1 MLLSCG
7 GALRSVEGEVS
18 GALRNRMVR
27 LVTAALEPVAHL
39 LVPPQPEEYAAQ
51 LERVALVL
59 ADRNAETYMTTMSRV
74 IHNLNT
80 DGAVVITACP
90 LSTVPNVSHMRRDN
104 HSSAGDAAL
113 QAQVK
118 SLLDDAAAG
127 AATASTTAANVTVTD
142 AITCPNCKSQD
153 RIVRALR
160 QSRAADEGMATQCL
174 CMACNRS
181 WRLS

>member
-1 MLLSCG
+1 MLLSNG
-7 GALRSVEGEVS
+7 GTLRSVEGDIT
-18 GALRNRMVR
+18 GALRCRMVR
-27 LVTAALEPVAHL
+27 LVTAALRPVAHL
-39 LVPPQPEEYAAQ
+39 VAPSGPEEYARQ

-59 ADRNAETYMTTMSRV
+59 VDRNAETYMTTMSRV
-74 IHNLNT
+74 IQNLNT
-80 DGAVVITACP
+80 DGAVVVAACP
-90 LSTVPNVSHMRRDN
+90 LSTVPKVSHVRRDN
-104 HSSAGDAAL
+104 HGSAADAAL

-118 SLLDDAAAG
+118 SLLADAAAG
-127 AATASTTAANVTVTD
+127 AASASSTAANVTVTA